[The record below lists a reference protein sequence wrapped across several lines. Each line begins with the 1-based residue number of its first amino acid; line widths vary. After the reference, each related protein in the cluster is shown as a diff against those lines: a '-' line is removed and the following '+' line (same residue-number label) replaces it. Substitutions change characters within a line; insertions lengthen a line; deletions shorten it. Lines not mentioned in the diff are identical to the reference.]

1 MLIKYQVS
9 SINTIIIFNILS
21 IHDKI
26 MCPNLATKLLCPKND
41 GTTILLLQKMNPLI
55 LEKEGKGLY

>member
-26 MCPNLATKLLCPKND
+26 MCPNLATKLLCP
-41 GTTILLLQKMNPLI
+41 TTLRVNITLDNNYHQDDL
-55 LEKEGKGLY
+55 G